1 MTGEL
6 DAAGDAVTGI
16 LVARAVEPPHGKVQS
31 KGQRQ
36 DHGAD
41 CLNCRAEL
49 TGAYCASCGQPAH
62 IHRTIGAIWHD
73 LLHGVF
79 HFEGKIWQ
87 TLPELALRPGE
98 LTRRYIHG
106 ERARF
111 VSPLALFLFSAF
123 LMYGVYSLTG
133 HDGSSR
139 RVSAQESAAELKK
152 DLLKADRKIEKIEA
166 SLREQ
171 GLTPKRRAKLQQ
183 RLAEAREDREDLAVA
198 GAIVDGID
206 SKAPDAGARAGSI
219 LQQFRTD
226 PTFFSY
232 KLKANAYKFS
242 WLLILISTPSVWLL
256 FAGKRD
262 YGLYDHAVFVT
273 YSIAF
278 MSMLFSVWMIAS
290 AIGFA
295 VVVITLALMFYAL
308 WHMYRQMKDAYLLS
322 RTGAVIRLPFLYSF
336 ALVSG
341 GMFYAL
347 LSAVS

>member
-16 LVARAVEPPHGKVQS
+16 LVARAVEPLHGKSHNDERKQS
-31 KGQRQ
+31 
-36 DHGAD
+36 HGGN

-49 TGAYCASCGQPAH
+49 TGPYCASCGQSAH
-62 IHRTIGAIWHD
+62 VHRTIGAIWHD
-73 LLHGVF
+73 LLHSVL
-79 HFEGKIWQ
+79 HFDGKIWQ
-87 TLPELALRPGE
+87 TLPELALRPGR

-123 LMYGVYSLTG
+123 LMYAVYSLTG
-133 HDGSSR
+133 DDGGSR
-139 RVSAQESAAELKK
+139 RVSAQESAEELKEEMQ
-152 DLLKADRKIEKIEA
+152 KADRKIEKIEA
-166 SLREQ
+166 SLSEQ
-171 GLTPKRRAKLQQ
+171 GLTAERRAKLQD
-183 RLAEAREDREDLAVA
+183 RLADAREDRKGLAVA
-198 GAIVDGID
+198 GAIVDGING
-206 SKAPDAGARAGSI
+206 KAPGAEARSSSV

-226 PTFFSY
+226 PDLFTY

-242 WLLILISTPSVWLL
+242 WVLILISTPFVWLL
-256 FAGKRD
+256 FAGKRG

-278 MSMLFSVWMIAS
+278 MSMLFSLWMIAS
-290 AIGFA
+290 AIGFIDGI
-295 VVVITLALMFYAL
+295 ITLALMLYGL

-322 RTGAVIRLPFLYSF
+322 RAGAVVRLPFLYSF
-336 ALVSG
+336 AAVSG